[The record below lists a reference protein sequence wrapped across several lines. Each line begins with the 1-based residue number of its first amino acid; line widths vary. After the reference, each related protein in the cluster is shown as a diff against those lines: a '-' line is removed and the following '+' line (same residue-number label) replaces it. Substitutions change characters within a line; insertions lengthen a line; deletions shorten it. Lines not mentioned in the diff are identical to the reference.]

1 MTYKEKL
8 LKMFEIL
15 DWRKGT
21 DYRQIAFYLGLD
33 YHKLDSK
40 YKKLEQKNEELENE
54 VKQLKEDRET
64 ARDLVWDLVEY
75 IDNTDYIEPEAL
87 NGKIASIQNYLR

>member
-33 YHKLDSK
+33 YHKLDNK
-40 YKKLEQKNEELENE
+40 YKKLEQKNKELENE

-75 IDNTDYIEPEAL
+75 IENTDFIEAEPL
-87 NGKIASIQNYLR
+87 NEKIATIQNYLR